1 MRLIFMGS
9 PQFAIPSLE
18 RLLES
23 KHEILAVVTQPDK
36 PAGRGQHL
44 TPTAV
49 KKRALEA
56 GLTVY
61 DPPKLKGTNFHET
74 LAEYKPDALVVVA
87 YGKILRPEVLN
98 VPRLGCINVHASLLP
113 KYRGAAPVQWT
124 LIRGELKTGV
134 TIMKLDEGMDTGP
147 ILDVAELEILD
158 DDNIQSLSNALS
170 VLGADLLMKVL
181 DRVEERDAIEGR
193 PQDSAQATYAPML
206 KKEDGKLD
214 WSKTTEQIMCH
225 LRGVTPWP
233 GAYSLLTGGASA
245 AGLRDQ
251 PFRILDAE
259 VPGSHEI
266 PPLGDQTP
274 APGEVVGVLKG
285 YGVIVRTGSGYL
297 MVTRV
302 QPPNKREMTAMDCVN
317 GGLLK
322 VGMRFA

>member
-1 MRLIFMGS
+1 MRVIFMGS

-23 KHEILAVVTQPDK
+23 KHQILAVVTQPDK

-44 TPTAV
+44 TPTAA

-87 YGKILRPEVLN
+87 YGKILRPEALN
-98 VPRLGCINVHASLLP
+98 VPRLGCVNVHASLLP
-113 KYRGAAPVQWT
+113 RYRGAAPVQWT
-124 LIRGELKTGV
+124 LIRGERRTGV

-158 DDNIQSLSNALS
+158 DDNAESLSNALS
-170 VLGADLLMKVL
+170 VLGADLLIKVL
-181 DRVEERDAIEGR
+181 DRVEKRGAIEGR
-193 PQDSAQATYAPML
+193 PQDHGQATYAPML

-225 LRGVTPWP
+225 LRGVTPRP
-233 GAYSLLTGGASA
+233 GAYSLLRS
-245 AGLRDQ
+245 Q
-251 PFRILDAE
+251 PF
-259 VPGSHEI
+259 
-266 PPLGDQTP
+266 
-274 APGEVVGVLKG
+274 
-285 YGVIVRTGSGYL
+285 
-297 MVTRV
+297 
-302 QPPNKREMTAMDCVN
+302 
-317 GGLLK
+317 GLLASSSARATATCWSPASSRPTSAK
-322 VGMRFA
+322 